1 MHWFCP
7 VCGCPIDGVVL
18 LMVCSVY
25 NVSWLRTSVQMS
37 CSACDVLQVSIIKT
51 GVLVSDIVPHNIL
64 ALGSLLCLYCA
75 SCGYEDIGVHEVP
88 CRGFTQPLGPCLAF
102 VLS

>member
-1 MHWFCP
+1 MHWFYP

-25 NVSWLRTSVQMS
+25 SVSWLCTSVQMS

-51 GVLVSDIVPHNIL
+51 GVLVSDIVPIICINI
-64 ALGSLLCLYCA
+64 YM
-75 SCGYEDIGVHEVP
+75 
-88 CRGFTQPLGPCLAF
+88 Q
-102 VLS
+102 